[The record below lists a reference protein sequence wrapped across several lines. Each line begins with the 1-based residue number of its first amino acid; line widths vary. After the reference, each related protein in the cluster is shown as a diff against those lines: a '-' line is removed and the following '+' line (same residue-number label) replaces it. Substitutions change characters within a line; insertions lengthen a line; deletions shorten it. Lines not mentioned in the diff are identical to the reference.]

1 MAGPTPTARATLA
14 ARGYHERMTLP
25 VSVLDLVPVPSG
37 GNSAESVRRTVDLAQ
52 LAERLGYVR
61 YWFAEHHGMPSV
73 ASAGPEVLIA
83 HVAAHTSTLRVGS
96 GGVMLPNHAPL
107 RVAEAFRTLA
117 ALYPDRI
124 DLGLGR
130 APGSD
135 ANASRALRAVD
146 GEHFAELLSELLTW
160 SGRNELPPHHP
171 MHALRA
177 MPDDAPLPPIW
188 LLGSSGASAR
198 MAGSAGMGYSFASHF
213 SPTPAAPA
221 FEAYRRA
228 FVPSKEF
235 AEPHAI
241 LGVSVI
247 CAPTEDEAEYLATGM
262 ALAWVR
268 LRSGVF
274 APLPSPEEASLH
286 AYSEAEQR
294 LVRDFRRL
302 VVVGAPSS
310 VRQQLL
316 AKAHDCEASELM
328 IVCSVHSHAARLRSY
343 ELVAQALAD

>member
-1 MAGPTPTARATLA
+1 M
-14 ARGYHERMTLP
+14 MLP
-25 VSVLDLVPVPSG
+25 LSVLDLAPVPSG
-37 GNSAESVRRTVDLAQ
+37 GSSAESVRRTAELAC

-73 ASAGPEVLIA
+73 ASAAPEVLIA
-83 HVAAHTSTLRVGS
+83 HVAARTSTLRVGS

-107 RVAEAFRTLA
+107 RVAEAFRTLE
-117 ALYPDRI
+117 ALYPGRI

-135 ANASRALRAVD
+135 VNASRALRAID
-146 GEHFAELLSELLTW
+146 GEHFAELLAELLTW
-160 SGRNELPPHHP
+160 SGRNELQPGHP
-171 MHALRA
+171 MRNLRA

-213 SPTPAAPA
+213 SATPAAPA
-221 FEAYRRA
+221 FEAYRSA
-228 FVPSKEF
+228 FVPSPEF

-247 CAPTEDEAEYLATGM
+247 CAPTEEEAERLATGM

-268 LRSGVF
+268 MRSGLF
-274 APLPSPEEASLH
+274 APLPSPEEASRH
-286 AYSEAEQR
+286 VYSEAELH

-302 VVVGAPSS
+302 VVVGAPDS
-310 VRQQLL
+310 VRRQLL
-316 AKAHDCEASELM
+316 AKVQECEASELM
-328 IVCSVHSHAARLRSY
+328 IVCSVHSHVARLRCY
-343 ELVAQALAD
+343 ELIAQALAD

>member
-1 MAGPTPTARATLA
+1 MSPPL
-14 ARGYHERMTLP
+14 
-25 VSVLDLVPVPSG
+25 SVLDLAPVPSG
-37 GNSAESVRRTVDLAQ
+37 GSAAESVRRTVELAR

-73 ASAGPEVLIA
+73 ASAAPEVLIA
-83 HVAAHTSTLRVGS
+83 HVAAHTQSLRVGS

-117 ALYPDRI
+117 ALHPGRI

-135 ANASRALRAVD
+135 AQASRALRAVD
-146 GEHFAELLSELLTW
+146 GGHFAELLSELLTW
-160 SGRNELPPHHP
+160 SGQNELPPGHP
-171 MHALRA
+171 MRTLRA

-213 SPTPAAPA
+213 SATPAAPA
-221 FEAYRRA
+221 FNAYRAA
-228 FVPSKEF
+228 FVPSPEF

-247 CAPTEDEAEYLATGM
+247 CAPTDAEAEYLATGM

-268 LRSGVF
+268 IRSGVF
-274 APLPSPEEASLH
+274 APLPSPEEAARHL
-286 AYSEAEQR
+286 YTEAER
-294 LVRDFRRL
+294 ALVRDFRRL
-302 VVVGAPSS
+302 VVVGSPKT
-310 VRQQLL
+310 VREQLL
-316 AKAHDCEASELM
+316 AMAESCAASELM
-328 IVCSVHSHAARLRSY
+328 VVCSVHSHQARLRCY
-343 ELVAQALAD
+343 ELVAQALSD

>member
-1 MAGPTPTARATLA
+1 MTPPL
-14 ARGYHERMTLP
+14 
-25 VSVLDLVPVPSG
+25 SVLDLVPVPSG
-37 GNSAESVRRTVDLAQ
+37 GSSAESARLTIELAQ

-73 ASAGPEVLIA
+73 ASSSPEVLIA
-83 HVAAHTSTLRVGS
+83 HVAAHTRTMRVGS

-117 ALYPDRI
+117 ALHPGRI

-135 ANASRALRAVD
+135 ANASRALHAVD
-146 GEHFAELLSELLTW
+146 GEHFPALLSELLTW
-160 SGRNELPPHHP
+160 SGRNELPASHP
-171 MHALRA
+171 MRALRA

-198 MAGSAGMGYSFASHF
+198 MAGGAGMGYSFASHF
-213 SPTPAAPA
+213 SAAPAAPA
-221 FEAYRRA
+221 FDAYRSA
-228 FVPSKEF
+228 FVPSADF

-247 CAPTEDEAEYLATGM
+247 CAPTEEEAEYLAGGM

-268 LRSGVF
+268 IRSGVF
-274 APLPSPEEASLH
+274 APLPSPEEAA
-286 AYSEAEQR
+286 AYDYTEGEQR
-294 LVRDFRRL
+294 LVRDFSRL
-302 VVVGAPSS
+302 VVVGTPVA
-310 VRQQLL
+310 VREQLL
-316 AKAHDCEASELM
+316 AKAKECDASELM
-328 IVCSVHSHAARLRSY
+328 IVCNLYSHAARLRSY
-343 ELVAQALAD
+343 ALIAQAFAA